1 MGKNTSK
8 ISIEGDANNS
18 QIGGDIKNQNAA
30 KDHLPWD
37 IPSLEPAWESPNS
50 TPVDNQQEMIKDNIA
65 TQTKVRRSEDSSI
78 SFCPPG
84 LISEH
89 EAGESDI
96 CGDINNQNTVKEN
109 LQRDSPSLKPTLES
123 PNSASVDN
131 QQVMQKDNKDTQT
144 KVTNSEDSII
154 SFCPPGLISE
164 HEAGEYDIC
173 GDINSQNTVTENLRR
188 DSPSP
193 KPTLESPNS
202 ASGDNQQENKKDNK
216 DTQTKV
222 TNSEDSIISFCPPG
236 LISEHEAGEFD
247 ICGDINNQ
255 NTVKENLQRDS
266 LRTDFADDHEKP
278 EETIEEIKEE
288 INKEIMEIS
297 SIKSEDTSG
306 EQSTQEPTQNK
317 ELNQNE
323 KMSQDELKK
332 DNPKT
337 RPSLVSKIKNK
348 KKEQQMQITQGT
360 SNTEEA
366 ENCNP
371 STQRINDKENLTS
384 NREEAIPNS
393 NSEHE
398 EQSKKKKKQKDKKDK
413 KKKKNK
419 KDDSPDQ
426 YQTLTLEPQTHGEK
440 TMDNANLITVQEC
453 KQMEESNDKDFPHPT
468 TQCKNKA
475 IESETFVDKHS
486 QKADEENLQLVTP
499 RLNQRD
505 ARFAGISGNRD
516 SLTCVDSN
524 NQIAD
529 KDNSRNHSRKN
540 FFDTDEKAK
549 ESPVEDIDEINK
561 DHNETSST
569 DDESCEG
576 QCMMNRSTEPNQ
588 RLSRTLRP
596 QSQGEKTMDNA
607 GVIEEQECKQMEES
621 SDNDF
626 PSQIPATQCE
636 DKVVESETC
645 VDNNSQ
651 KADEDDLQLVTLSK
665 KQLQDQLKK
674 KDDELKRAREE
685 ADYLRQRFSK
695 LAGAKMTEGN
705 PNIADLSDPNRP
717 TNLATK
723 YRELY
728 DNEWTNAYEKLTE
741 GNFSYDEKKTITL
754 LRSILVECYEQC
766 MTYSKEQWKKLATA
780 LSQIKTEN
788 PDKTLKEIGFQE
800 TEFKDLKTY
809 RRMAAKISSEI
820 IVKKVKSALIE
831 NGSLVEELLQELD
844 TYIEACTRLSWEMAL
859 QDPPL
864 HMFWD
869 LKKDDPPNDM
879 FKTYTQ
885 SGKKVSFVVWP
896 CLLRQE
902 DGDLLAK
909 GVYQLYE

>member
-371 STQRINDKENLTS
+371 STQR
-384 NREEAIPNS
+384 
-393 NSEHE
+393 
-398 EQSKKKKKQKDKKDK
+398 
-413 KKKKNK
+413 
-419 KDDSPDQ
+419 
-426 YQTLTLEPQTHGEK
+426 QTLTLEPQTHGEK